1 MVALLKKINGG
12 NAKSMDVQEKRKDD
26 DESASQQSS
35 VTTNREK
42 IKNMASTF
50 LKDSAEVLKSG
61 ATEAVKEVSKA
72 QSNFQT
78 WSSDSLR
85 QLLVQ
90 YNIQVRASSYTSHQ
104 DLVRICNEVF
114 GPSQQKLK
122 EEEFRRLYTF
132 EEIGRMDRAARRLQN
147 FYIEKKARKLNEA
160 VYEEHLYYNQVNITN
175 HYDPSLNYYYN
186 GVSIQ
191 PPNNNYSMMHGH
203 NETNAMNYHHN
214 EDHYHHRPN
223 QHSNGQGMP
232 ELAEEDEKDE
242 EYNSSIHDSDDKF
255 TNIPLDHEQEEYK
268 IDDVGEG
275 IEIEGEEYD
284 EEIMVEWRKPSWKY
298 AKKYEQYNRP
308 HRSGK
313 NMSKYK
319 WRKVTLGRHCTPGG
333 CGEQLDLWNEG
344 QISEFSQFGSGITN
358 YFKVYYCL
366 YEYGRAI
373 HTLF

>member
-1 MVALLKKINGG
+1 MVAFWKKINGG
-12 NAKSMDVQEKRKDD
+12 NAKAVGGHEKRKDD

-114 GPSQQKLK
+114 GPSQQKFK
-122 EEEFRRLYTF
+122 EEDFRRLYTF

-147 FYIEKKARKLNEA
+147 FYIEKKARKFHQA
-160 VYEEHLYYNQVNITN
+160 IYDEHSYYNQVNITN
-175 HYDPSLNYYYN
+175 QYDPSMNHHYDGVTIQSPHDTHLMTHDHNKKNDLNYDN
-186 GVSIQ
+186 D
-191 PPNNNYSMMHGH
+191 
-203 NETNAMNYHHN
+203 
-214 EDHYHHRPN
+214 DHYHHFPN
-223 QHSNGQGMP
+223 QHFDGQGIP
-232 ELAEEDEKDE
+232 ELAEEDENDE
-242 EYNSSIHDSDDKF
+242 EHNSSLHDDDDKF
-255 TNIPLDHEQEEYK
+255 TNIPLDHEQEEDQ
-268 IDDVGEG
+268 IDGKGEG
-275 IEIEGEEYD
+275 IENEEGKEYD

-313 NMSKYK
+313 NKSKYNWK
-319 WRKVTLGRHCTPGG
+319 KVTLGRHCTPGG

-358 YFKVYYCL
+358 YFKVFYCL
-366 YEYGRAI
+366 
-373 HTLF
+373 